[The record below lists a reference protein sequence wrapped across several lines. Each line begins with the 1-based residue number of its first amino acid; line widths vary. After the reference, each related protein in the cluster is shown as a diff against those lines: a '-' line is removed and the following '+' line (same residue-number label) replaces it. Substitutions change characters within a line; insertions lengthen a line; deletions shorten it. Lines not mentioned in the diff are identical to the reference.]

1 LEAGA
6 AENRAMLN
14 GMNPFNL
21 GMRAAD
27 HAGITPV
34 QMQAADDPDPTVYKA
49 ALVELLVAA
58 DRASAE
64 KKMVI
69 ELTRRKGDIATAQ
82 QMDHHHNADYKERRA
97 YKDMMK
103 SARAEFLAK
112 WVPGVGK
119 GRAGLPKEGSGLPAD
134 ITAEVFVDRIRERCM
149 REFAGAGWAT
159 EDNTLG
165 CKLTLNGLRR
175 YIKKHPAGDSPVRP
189 GNRSKALPKEVEAAV
204 SARIRMDQHE
214 LLEGGA
220 FKVARSGDV
229 IP

>member
-1 LEAGA
+1 
-6 AENRAMLN
+6 MLN

-97 YKDMMK
+97 YKDMM
-103 SARAEFLAK
+103 SCT
-112 WVPGVGK
+112 P
-119 GRAGLPKEGSGLPAD
+119 
-134 ITAEVFVDRIRERCM
+134 
-149 REFAGAGWAT
+149 
-159 EDNTLG
+159 
-165 CKLTLNGLRR
+165 
-175 YIKKHPAGDSPVRP
+175 
-189 GNRSKALPKEVEAAV
+189 
-204 SARIRMDQHE
+204 
-214 LLEGGA
+214 
-220 FKVARSGDV
+220 
-229 IP
+229 

>member
-1 LEAGA
+1 
-6 AENRAMLN
+6 MLN

-82 QMDHHHNADYKERRA
+82 QMDHHHNADYKEHRQHRQ
-97 YKDMMK
+97 
-103 SARAEFLAK
+103 SAE
-112 WVPGVGK
+112 P
-119 GRAGLPKEGSGLPAD
+119 
-134 ITAEVFVDRIRERCM
+134 
-149 REFAGAGWAT
+149 
-159 EDNTLG
+159 
-165 CKLTLNGLRR
+165 
-175 YIKKHPAGDSPVRP
+175 HRP
-189 GNRSKALPKEVEAAV
+189 GC
-204 SARIRMDQHE
+204 
-214 LLEGGA
+214 GA
-220 FKVARSGDV
+220 HRAARSGGRQ
-229 IP
+229 PPLAPHPAQA

>member
-1 LEAGA
+1 
-6 AENRAMLN
+6 MLN

-27 HAGITPV
+27 HAGITLV

-97 YKDMMK
+97 YIYY
-103 SARAEFLAK
+103 RAVPRSYYDPLEPTALA
-112 WVPGVGK
+112 
-119 GRAGLPKEGSGLPAD
+119 L
-134 ITAEVFVDRIRERCM
+134 
-149 REFAGAGWAT
+149 
-159 EDNTLG
+159 
-165 CKLTLNGLRR
+165 
-175 YIKKHPAGDSPVRP
+175 Y
-189 GNRSKALPKEVEAAV
+189 
-204 SARIRMDQHE
+204 
-214 LLEGGA
+214 
-220 FKVARSGDV
+220 
-229 IP
+229 

>member
-1 LEAGA
+1 
-6 AENRAMLN
+6 MLN

-112 WVPGVGK
+112 WVPGRG
-119 GRAGLPKEGSGLPAD
+119 
-134 ITAEVFVDRIRERCM
+134 
-149 REFAGAGWAT
+149 
-159 EDNTLG
+159 TLA
-165 CKLTLNGLRR
+165 C
-175 YIKKHPAGDSPVRP
+175 
-189 GNRSKALPKEVEAAV
+189 
-204 SARIRMDQHE
+204 Q
-214 LLEGGA
+214 
-220 FKVARSGDV
+220 
-229 IP
+229 

>member
-1 LEAGA
+1 MEAGA

-14 GMNPFNL
+14 GMNFSNL
-21 GMRAAD
+21 GTRAAD

-112 WVPGVGK
+112 WVPGVGNLWDK
-119 GRAGLPKEGSGLPAD
+119 LASQRRARACRQTSLRRRSSTGSESGAGGSLRVRAG
-134 ITAEVFVDRIRERCM
+134 
-149 REFAGAGWAT
+149 
-159 EDNTLG
+159 
-165 CKLTLNGLRR
+165 
-175 YIKKHPAGDSPVRP
+175 RP
-189 GNRSKALPKEVEAAV
+189 RTTRSDA
-204 SARIRMDQHE
+204 S
-214 LLEGGA
+214 
-220 FKVARSGDV
+220 
-229 IP
+229 

>member
-1 LEAGA
+1 
-6 AENRAMLN
+6 
-14 GMNPFNL
+14 
-21 GMRAAD
+21 
-27 HAGITPV
+27 
-34 QMQAADDPDPTVYKA
+34 
-49 ALVELLVAA
+49 
-58 DRASAE
+58 
-64 KKMVI
+64 
-69 ELTRRKGDIATAQ
+69 
-82 QMDHHHNADYKERRA
+82 
-97 YKDMMK
+97 MK
-103 SARAEFLAK
+103 
-112 WVPGVGK
+112 
-119 GRAGLPKEGSGLPAD
+119 GSGLPAN
-134 ITAEVFVDRIRERCM
+134 ITVEKFVDRISRDRCR

>member
-1 LEAGA
+1 
-6 AENRAMLN
+6 MLN

-112 WVPGVGK
+112 WVPGAGK

-134 ITAEVFVDRIRERCM
+134 ITVEVFVDSSTSGKWPR
-149 REFAGAGWAT
+149 W
-159 EDNTLG
+159 
-165 CKLTLNGLRR
+165 K
-175 YIKKHPAGDSPVRP
+175 GD
-189 GNRSKALPKEVEAAV
+189 
-204 SARIRMDQHE
+204 
-214 LLEGGA
+214 
-220 FKVARSGDV
+220 
-229 IP
+229 

>member
-1 LEAGA
+1 
-6 AENRAMLN
+6 MLN

-119 GRAGLPKEGSGLPAD
+119 GRAGLPKEGSGLSAH

-149 REFAGAGWAT
+149 REFAGPDWAT
-159 EDNTLG
+159 EDNTLTIYFKG
-165 CKLTLNGLRR
+165 G
-175 YIKKHPAGDSPVRP
+175 IFDGA
-189 GNRSKALPKEVEAAV
+189 KEVNINAYDPALGISWPGEKSDHVITDKDKTLPTLADFV
-204 SARIRMDQHE
+204 KSHPTLSRGFKKV
-214 LLEGGA
+214 GGGREENT
-220 FKVARSGDV
+220 KRDL
-229 IP
+229 